1 MLPQPEAVFRIMSLP
16 LAISGDVAGP
26 RESHSLRA
34 RRALIAA
41 RLGQDELNHSKSWP
55 CGHKSAARVSIGD
68 QLGHVAAAKWR
79 AMGHEETSIVR
90 LNVMQLSRWAVM
102 AAVELLLEYHVW
114 VRRTGRCRLIAGH

>member
-90 LNVMQLSRWAVM
+90 LNVMQLSSMGPQYRPSGYRWN
-102 AAVELLLEYHVW
+102 
-114 VRRTGRCRLIAGH
+114 IACESDGANDAN